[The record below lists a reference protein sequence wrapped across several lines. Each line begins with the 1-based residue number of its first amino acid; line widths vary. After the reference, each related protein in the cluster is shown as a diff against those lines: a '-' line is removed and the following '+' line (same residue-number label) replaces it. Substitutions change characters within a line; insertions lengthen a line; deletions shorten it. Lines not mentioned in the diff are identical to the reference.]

1 MVYSWY
7 EKRRILYYYQQGY
20 LPPTIA
26 KLLKDEGTV
35 TTSRIGIAKFI
46 KKFIT
51 TGSIARSPGS
61 GRPSKITREIQR
73 IVDERM
79 MEDDETT
86 AIQLHAL
93 LTGMGHQLS
102 RRTIL
107 RCRTALGWTFRGSA
121 YCQLIREP
129 NKLKR
134 LEWAQQHRNDNF
146 DNVVWT
152 DECSVQLETHK
163 RFCC

>member
-7 EKRRILYYYQQGY
+7 EKWRILYYYQQGY
-20 LPPTIA
+20 LPPTIT
-26 KLLKDEGTV
+26 KLQKDKGTV

-61 GRPSKITREIQR
+61 GRPLKITRKIQR
-73 IVDERM
+73 IVDEWM

-93 LTGMGHQLS
+93 FL
-102 RRTIL
+102 
-107 RCRTALGWTFRGSA
+107 
-121 YCQLIREP
+121 
-129 NKLKR
+129 
-134 LEWAQQHRNDNF
+134 
-146 DNVVWT
+146 
-152 DECSVQLETHK
+152 
-163 RFCC
+163 